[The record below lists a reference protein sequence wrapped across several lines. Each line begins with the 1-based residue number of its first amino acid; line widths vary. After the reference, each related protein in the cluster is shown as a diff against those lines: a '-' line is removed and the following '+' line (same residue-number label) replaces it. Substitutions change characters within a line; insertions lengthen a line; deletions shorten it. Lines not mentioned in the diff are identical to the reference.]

1 MALTAYQRYH
11 LKKVVREL
19 ESYRGRHTEFVTVY
33 VPAGYDLNKVINQ
46 LQQEQGTATNIKSAS
61 TRNNVIDALERMII
75 HLKLFK
81 QTPPNGLA
89 AFSGNVAERE
99 GSSDVK
105 VWSIEPPVP
114 LKIRIYRC
122 DKTFVLEPLLDMLD
136 IKEVYGL
143 VVMDKR
149 DATLALLK
157 GKTIIPLAK
166 THSEVPGKM
175 KAGGQSAQRFA
186 QNRELAAIAHY
197 KKVADHMK
205 NQFLML
211 AGLKGIIIGGPGQ
224 TKYELAESDYITNDV
239 KKKIIAIKDI
249 TYTDEFGLQELL
261 DKSQDVLALEEVA
274 DEKKI
279 VNRFLELLAKK
290 PGMVAYGE
298 TEVRKYLE
306 QGATATLLLSEQLD
320 DAKIDEFE
328 TIAKKYSTE
337 VKIISTETREGV
349 QLRDIGKFGAI
360 LRYEAAAV

>member
-11 LKKVVREL
+11 LKKFVREL
-19 ESYRGRHTEFVTVY
+19 ESYKGRHTEFVTVY
-33 VPAGYDLNKVINQ
+33 VPAEYDMNKVINQ
-46 LQQEQGTATNIKSAS
+46 LQQEQGTATNIKSAA

-75 HLKLFK
+75 HLKLVK
-81 QTPPNGLA
+81 KTPPNGLA

-114 LKIRIYRC
+114 MKTRIYRC
-122 DKTFVLEPLLDMLD
+122 DKTFVIEPLIDMLD
-136 IKEVYGL
+136 IKEVYGM

-149 DATLALLK
+149 DATIALLK
-157 GKTIIPLAK
+157 GKTIIPLVK

-186 QNRELAAIAHY
+186 QNRELAAHAHY
-197 KKVADHMK
+197 KKVGEHMK

-211 AGLKGIIIGGPGQ
+211 QGLKGIIIGGPGQ
-224 TKYELAESDYITNDV
+224 TKYELAEGDYITNDV

-261 DKSQDVLALEEVA
+261 DRSQDVLALEDVA

-279 VNRFLELLAKK
+279 MGRFFEHLARK

-306 QGATATLLLSEQLD
+306 QGAVATLLLSEQLD
-320 DAKIDEFE
+320 DPKIDEFE
-328 TIAKKYSTE
+328 AIAKGYSTE

-349 QLRDIGKFGAI
+349 QLRDIGKFAAI

>member
-11 LKKVVREL
+11 LKKFVREL
-19 ESYRGRHTEFVTVY
+19 ESHKGRHTEFVTVY

-114 LKIRIYRC
+114 MKTRIYRC
-122 DKTFVLEPLLDMLD
+122 DKTFVIEQLIDMLD
-136 IKEVYGL
+136 IKEFYGM

-149 DATLALLK
+149 DATIALLK
-157 GKTIIPLAK
+157 GKTIIPLVK

-186 QNRELAAIAHY
+186 QNRELAAHAHY
-197 KKVADHMK
+197 KKVAEHMK

-211 AGLKGIIIGGPGQ
+211 EGLKGIIIGGPGQ
-224 TKYELAESDYITNDV
+224 TKYELAEGDYITNDV

-261 DKSQDVLALEEVA
+261 DRSQDVLAQEDIA

-279 VNRFLELLAKK
+279 MARFFEHLARK

-298 TEVRKYLE
+298 NEVRKYLE
-306 QGATATLLLSEQLD
+306 QGAVATLLLSEQLD
-320 DAKIDEFE
+320 DFKIDEFE
-328 TIAKKYSTE
+328 AIAKGYSTE

-349 QLRDIGKFGAI
+349 QLRELGKFGAL